1 MARTRVASAATD
13 TQLLARDP
21 ARRAVTIE
29 NSDPNRMYIGT
40 GPDAV
45 TTDNYSWSLNQGDS
59 PLTVPRELAG
69 EEIRAIWAAD
79 GSGYAQITYGPGV
92 QG

>member
-1 MARTRVASAATD
+1 MAQTRVASAATD

-21 ARRAVTIE
+21 ARRLVTIE
-29 NSDPNRMYIGT
+29 NSDANRMYIRVG
-40 GPDAV
+40 GSAAAA
-45 TTDNYSWSLNQGDS
+45 DNYSYSLNNGDS
-59 PLTVPRELAG
+59 PIQIPREVAH

-79 GSGYAQITYGPGV
+79 GSGYAMVTYGPGV